1 MRRPSLLLV
10 VALVALVA
18 PLGAGAQTSKADA
31 LRDRLQR
38 SVDAAT
44 FAAVT
49 RVADDAAR
57 RGLPAEPILNK
68 ALEGATMRT
77 PAATIRT
84 AVERVAARLDVA
96 RTALAPATPDEMV
109 AGAYAIAAGVPSATL
124 REIRKLQ
131 PDEPVHVPVGVLTQL
146 VASKVPVQRAYERVA
161 ELMRSGTRPPQLI
174 ALGNEVADDVDGGRD
189 PIASVDVRTRGI
201 LAGSGGAATMPTTA
215 PAENFG
221 GGGVTNSSGDGR
233 NLNNSGRPP
242 AARPPRRP

>member
-1 MRRPSLLLV
+1 MRRASTLLL
-10 VALVALVA
+10 LALVA
-18 PLGAGAQTSKADA
+18 PLAAGAQSSKADA

-44 FAAVT
+44 FTAVT
-49 RVADDAAR
+49 RAADDATR
-57 RGLPAEPILNK
+57 RGLPSEPILNK
-68 ALEGATMRT
+68 ALEGVTMRR
-77 PAATIRT
+77 PAETIRT
-84 AVERVAARLDVA
+84 AAERLVTRLDAA

-146 VASKVPVQRAYERVA
+146 VVSKVPVQRAYERVA

-174 ALGNEVADDVDGGRD
+174 ALGNEVASDVEGGTD
-189 PIASVDVRTRGI
+189 PAASLDVRTRGI
-201 LAGSGGAATMPTTA
+201 LAGSGGQAMAPTA
-215 PAENFG
+215 LPAENFG
-221 GGGVTNSSGDGR
+221 SAGGAVTGSNNDGR
-233 NLNNSGRPP
+233 NNTGRPP